1 MSLDFEDMENRVS
14 DESDQI
20 NDFNIVADSG
30 GSSTRQFIFLLLEEE
45 GSVEEAEARTK
56 SGENEGFGMSF
67 ASPFPWRIY
76 LTPNSK
82 RL

>member
-1 MSLDFEDMENRVS
+1 M
-14 DESDQI
+14 
-20 NDFNIVADSG
+20 ADNG

-56 SGENEGFGMSF
+56 SGENEGFGMLF

-76 LTPNSK
+76 LITNSK
-82 RL
+82 RLQGCG